1 MQKLE
6 NKNRTVDIFHLSK
19 QEMHENILFLFNSLG
34 DFQIFFFNTVQLRQ
48 KSRNELL
55 AYDHECVDTRSGASP
70 FTYTV
75 CSLRQLFNIL
85 LYRKVSALAF

>member
-34 DFQIFFFNTVQLRQ
+34 DVQIFFFFNTAVLRQ
-48 KSRNELL
+48 KYRNELL
-55 AYDHECVDTRSGASP
+55 AHDNEH
-70 FTYTV
+70 TYVYLGFLQTQGDNSLHTV
-75 CSLRQLFNIL
+75 F
-85 LYRKVSALAF
+85 FF

>member
-34 DFQIFFFNTVQLRQ
+34 DVQIFFFFNTAVLRQ
-48 KSRNELL
+48 KYRNELL
-55 AYDHECVDTRSGASP
+55 ARDNEH
-70 FTYTV
+70 TYIYLGFLQTQGDNSLHTV
-75 CSLRQLFNIL
+75 F
-85 LYRKVSALAF
+85 FF

>member
-34 DFQIFFFNTVQLRQ
+34 DVQIFFFFNTAVLRQ
-48 KSRNELL
+48 KYRNELL
-55 AYDHECVDTRSGASP
+55 ARDNEHTYVYLGFLQTQGDNSLHTVYFFKGAS
-70 FTYTV
+70 
-75 CSLRQLFNIL
+75 
-85 LYRKVSALAF
+85 

>member
-34 DFQIFFFNTVQLRQ
+34 DIQVFFSHSAVLRQ
-48 KSRNELL
+48 KSCSALL
-55 AYDHECVDTRSGASP
+55 ACDRASTETSP
-70 FTYTV
+70 HAHV
-75 CSLRQLFNIL
+75 AG
-85 LYRKVSALAF
+85 KVAL

>member
-34 DFQIFFFNTVQLRQ
+34 DVQIFFSFFFFNTLQHGD
-48 KSRNELL
+48 KSPVMHSWRAAPCRDVAPARGSRRTETGPR
-55 AYDHECVDTRSGASP
+55 ARAPVRVAS
-70 FTYTV
+70 
-75 CSLRQLFNIL
+75 
-85 LYRKVSALAF
+85 